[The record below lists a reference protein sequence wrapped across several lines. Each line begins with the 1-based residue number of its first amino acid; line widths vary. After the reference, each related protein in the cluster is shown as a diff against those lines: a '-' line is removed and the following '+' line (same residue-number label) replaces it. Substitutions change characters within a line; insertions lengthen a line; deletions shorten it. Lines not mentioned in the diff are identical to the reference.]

1 MSEEKLSNLE
11 KKKQQ
16 LENEL
21 ANIQNGLDKSIDSVK
36 EGVSDN
42 MDPKNLIKKY
52 PLSIIGASIVVG
64 FLIGRN
70 KDENSAPSPRRYSTG
85 SDSAISKEVK
95 RMLAKKGLSLFLDFL
110 DGKVAT
116 LKEKN
121 RESDD

>member
-52 PLSIIGASIVVG
+52 PLPLVGASIVVG

-70 KDENSAPSPRRYSTG
+70 KDSSPGSSPRRYSSG
-85 SDSAISKEVK
+85 SDSAISKEIK

-110 DGKVAT
+110 DGKVAA